1 MSADTGEEQV
11 EVEVEVEEEVEVE
24 GFKLVIRGLPY
35 EATSELVCDFFDI
48 EDESRLKLITWSD
61 SGRCKGHAYVTCATQ
76 EEVEAIKSKNDAEF
90 TADENTRLL
99 KISDFNP
106 NNKQRKKKNTRKQR
120 DENET
125 PRPPRTFEPDDD
137 SLREVYVSN
146 VPFQAGREDFERV
159 FGDSGEIEEITI
171 PKIYNSGRPK
181 GFAFVRFKTEEGKDN
196 ALLLNSTLMHSR
208 EISVRPN
215 KGRAIGGRPRQS
227 RPARTG
233 LSRKAP
239 GCSTI
244 FVGNLPWDAV
254 EKDLEDLFKDC
265 GEIKNAR
272 IVRQSWT
279 DKSRGFGYVEF
290 TEEASVDTAVQKNI
304 VLQERPLRIDFADP
318 IGKN

>member
-1 MSADTGEEQV
+1 MSAET
-11 EVEVEVEEEVEVE
+11 VEEE

-48 EDESRLKLITWSD
+48 QDDSRLKLITWQD

-76 EEVEAIKSKNDAEF
+76 EEVDAIKSKNDAEF
-90 TADENTRLL
+90 TAEENTRLL

-106 NNKQRKKKNTRKQR
+106 QNKQRRRKNNNRKR
-120 DENET
+120 APEDS
-125 PRPPRTFEPDDD
+125 RPPRTFEQDED
-137 SLREVYVSN
+137 SIREVYVSN

-159 FGDSGEIEEITI
+159 FGDSGDIEEITI

-181 GFAFVRFKTEEGKDN
+181 GFAFVRFKTTEGKDN
-196 ALLLNSTLMHSR
+196 ALLLNGTLMHNR
-208 EISVRPN
+208 EISVRQN

-227 RPARTG
+227 RPPRTG

-244 FVGNLPWDAV
+244 FVGNLPWEAV
-254 EKDLEDLFKDC
+254 EKDLEDIFKDC
-265 GEIKNAR
+265 GEIKNCR

-290 TEEASVDTAVQKNI
+290 VEQASVDTAVQKNI
-304 VLQERPLRIDFADP
+304 SLLERPLRIDFADP
-318 IGKN
+318 IGTKV

>member
-1 MSADTGEEQV
+1 MVAE
-11 EVEVEVEEEVEVE
+11 
-24 GFKLVIRGLPY
+24 Y
-35 EATSELVCDFFDI
+35 FDI
-48 EDESRLKLITWSD
+48 DESRLKLITWQD

-76 EEVEAIKSKNDAEF
+76 EEADAIKEKHDCEF
-90 TADENTRLL
+90 TAEDNTRLL

-106 NNKQRKKKNTRKQR
+106 QNKQRRKKNNNRNKR
-120 DENET
+120 GSEESSS
-125 PRPPRTFEPDDD
+125 REPRTFEPDND

-146 VPFQAGREDFERV
+146 VPFQAGREDFQRV

-181 GFAFVRFKTEEGKDN
+181 GFAFVRFKTVEGKEN
-196 ALLLNSTLMHSR
+196 ALLLNGTLMHNR

-233 LSRKAP
+233 LSQKSP

-244 FVGNLPWDAV
+244 FVGNLPWEAV

-304 VLQERPLRIDFADP
+304 VLRERPLRIDFADP